1 MKVGMVTLGC
11 AKNTVDTEIML
22 AELQKHGYE
31 ITADAGQ
38 AEVLVV
44 NTCGFI
50 EAAKRESLDTI
61 LEMAGWKQRGAC
73 NTLIVTG
80 CLTQRYG
87 EQIIQDMPEVNGVLG
102 TGNFHR
108 LVEVID
114 RTLAGERVLE
124 VAAPTFDYDQDRSR
138 VRVTARHTAYVKIA
152 EGCDNCCT
160 YCAIPLVRGG
170 YHSRKMASVLQEV
183 SQLAAEGVQEIN
195 LIAQDT
201 TRYGQDI
208 TGRLQLAELLRS
220 LLTVS
225 GPAWFRLL
233 YGYPTHFTDELI
245 DLLANED
252 RLVNYLDIPLQHI
265 SPRILREMNRPDD
278 VGQVRKLINTL
289 RERIPDITL
298 RTSFI
303 VGFPGETEADFAL
316 LEQFMQEIQFDH
328 VGVFAYSQEEGTVAG
343 GRLDQVP
350 LGLREQRR
358 DRLMSVQQAISKARN
373 LRFVG
378 RTLEVLVERA
388 WPEGKGVVGRGR
400 KDAPDVDGLIY
411 VRDAQPAPG
420 SIILADI
427 DQAHDYDL
435 VGVLHR

>member
-1 MKVGMVTLGC
+1 MKVGMITLGC

-31 ITADAGQ
+31 ITSDARQ

-61 LEMAGWKQRGAC
+61 LEMAGWKRRGAC

-87 EQIIQDMPEVNGVLG
+87 EQILQEMPEVNGVLG

-108 LVEVID
+108 LIEVIE

-124 VAAPTFDYDQDRSR
+124 IAAPTFDYDQERAR
-138 VRVTARHTAYVKIA
+138 VRVTPRHTAYVKIA

-170 YHSRKMASVLQEV
+170 YHSRQMSSVLQEV
-183 SQLAAEGVQEIN
+183 RRLAAEGVQEIN

-201 TRYGQDI
+201 TRYGQDLS
-208 TGRLQLAELLRS
+208 GKLQLVELLRS

-245 DLLANED
+245 DLLASEA

-265 SPRILREMNRPDD
+265 SPRVLREMNRPDD
-278 VGQVRKLINTL
+278 VDQVRSLLCTL
-289 RERIPDITL
+289 RDRIPDITL

-303 VGFPGETEADFAL
+303 VGFPGETESDFAL
-316 LEQFMQEIQFDH
+316 LEQFMQEMQFDH

-343 GRLDQVP
+343 ERPDQVP
-350 LGLREQRR
+350 PATREQRR
-358 DRLMSVQQAISKARN
+358 QRLMSVQQEISRSRN
-373 LRFVG
+373 QRFVG
-378 RTLEVLVERA
+378 RTLEVLVEQS
-388 WPEGKGVVGRGR
+388 WPEGNGIVGRGR
-400 KDAPDVDGLIY
+400 KDAPDVDGLVY
-411 VRDAQPAPG
+411 VRNTQAPVG
-420 SIILADI
+420 SLILVDI
-427 DQAHDYDL
+427 DQARDYDL
-435 VGVLHR
+435 LGVRHQ

>member
-1 MKVGMVTLGC
+1 MVTLGC

-22 AELQKHGYE
+22 ADLKKQGYE
-31 ITADAGQ
+31 ITADASQ

-61 LEMAGWKQRGAC
+61 LEMAGWKRNGSC

-87 EQIIQDMPEVNGVLG
+87 EQILREMPEVNGVLG

-108 LVEVID
+108 LTEVIA
-114 RTLAGERVLE
+114 RTLTGERVLE
-124 VAAPTFDYDQDRSR
+124 TAAPTFDYDQDNPRL
-138 VRVTARHTAYVKIA
+138 RVTPAHSAYVKIA

-160 YCAIPLVRGG
+160 YCVIPLVRGG
-170 YHSRKMASVLQEV
+170 YHSRKIVSVAQEV
-183 SQLAAEGVQEIN
+183 AQLAVEGVQEIN

-201 TRYGQDI
+201 TRYGQDLS
-208 TGRLQLAELLRS
+208 GQLQLPTLLRS
-220 LLTVS
+220 LLTIP
-225 GPAWFRLL
+225 GPRWFRLL

-245 DLLANED
+245 DLLASDD

-278 VGQVRKLINTL
+278 VGQIRQLLSVL
-289 RERIPDITL
+289 RERIPDLTL

-303 VGFPGETEADFAL
+303 VGFPGETEEDFAL
-316 LEQFMQEIQFDH
+316 LVDFVKETEFDH

-343 GRLDQVP
+343 ERSDQLPVS
-350 LGLREQRR
+350 LREERR
-358 DRLMSVQQAISKARN
+358 DRLMMLQQAISRRRN
-373 LRFVG
+373 QRFVG

-388 WPEGKGVVGRGR
+388 WPEGNGVMGRGR
-400 KDAPDVDGLIY
+400 KDAPDVDGLIF
-411 VRDAQPAPG
+411 VRATGALVG
-420 SIILADI
+420 SIILVDI
-427 DQAHDYDL
+427 ESAKDYDL
-435 VGVLHR
+435 VGVPHQ